1 MSATTATTATTA
13 TGKTA
18 ATYDVGGV
26 RYPRPF
32 KIRRLGHFGFNVGDL
47 GQGLDFYSR
56 LLGFRITDTR
66 DFSKVPGREEMA
78 KRMQDPRIVFMS
90 HNSDHHAFLLA
101 HKSLGAIFGDDAVS
115 RDVTVNQIT
124 WQVGTMDEVFAAADY
139 FRDRQ
144 VEIRRVGRD
153 MPGSNWHTYIRDP
166 DGHTVELYYGMEQ
179 IGWDG
184 RSKPK
189 SMYYRAFR
197 ETPELPQMS
206 EAQEVQEAI
215 AKGIDIDSG
224 NVIDDRTGEEYIVAG
239 VKLPRPFKV
248 TNIGPMSLFVSDV
261 GASEAFYTETMGFV
275 RTEAVTWKGHRCV
288 FLRNGSEHHA
298 LSLFPKVLRAELGL
312 NPDTS
317 CASMGVEVG
326 SYQQLRDAVAFLKKH
341 GVPFTD
347 AIPAELYPGVDY
359 AAHILDPAGHCLM
372 LYYYMER
379 IGWDGKPRPPELRR
393 KVGKDWPA
401 VLDPLSDTYA
411 DQTFMGPLG

>member
-1 MSATTATTATTA
+1 MSVTTSTTATN
-13 TGKTA
+13 G
-18 ATYDVGGV
+18 TYDVGGV

-32 KIRRLGHFGFNVGDL
+32 KIRRLGHFGFNVADL

-66 DFSKVPGREEMA
+66 DFSKVPGREELA

-124 WQVGTMDEVFAAADY
+124 WQVGTMEEVFAAADY
-139 FRDRQ
+139 FRERQ

-184 RSKPK
+184 RSKPE

-206 EAQEVQEAI
+206 EAQEVREAI

-224 NVIDDRTGEEYIVAG
+224 NVIDDKTGEEYIVAG

-275 RTEAVTWKGHRCV
+275 RTEAVTYKGHRCV
-288 FLRNGSEHHA
+288 FLRNGSEHHS
-298 LSLFPKVLRAELGL
+298 LSLLPKTLRGELGL

-347 AIPAELYPGVDY
+347 AMPAELYPGVDY
-359 AAHILDPAGHCLM
+359 AAHVLDPAGHCLM

>member
-1 MSATTATTATTA
+1 MDTIQRPT
-13 TGKTA
+13 
-18 ATYDVGGV
+18 TYDVGGV

-32 KIRRLGHFGFNVGDL
+32 KIRRLGHFGFNVADMDK
-47 GQGLDFYSR
+47 GLDFYSR
-56 LLGFRITDTR
+56 LLGFRVTDTR

-78 KRMQDPRIVFMS
+78 KRLQDPRIVFMS

-139 FRDRQ
+139 FRERD

-184 RSKPK
+184 RSKPE

-197 ETPELPQMS
+197 ETPELPQIS
-206 EAQEVQEAI
+206 EEQEVRDAV
-215 AKGIDIDSG
+215 ANGIDVNAG
-224 NVIDDRTGEEYIVAG
+224 NVIKDETGEEYVVAG
-239 VKLPRPFKV
+239 TRLPRPFKV
-248 TNIGPMSLFVSDV
+248 TSIGPMSLFVADV
-261 GASEAFYTETMGFV
+261 GASEAFYTQTMGFI
-275 RTEAVTWKGHRCV
+275 RTEVVTWKGHRCV
-288 FLRNGSEHHA
+288 FLRNGSEHHS
-298 LSLFPKVLRAELGL
+298 LSLFPKALRGELGL
-312 NPDTS
+312 NSDTS

-326 SYQQLRDAVAFLKKH
+326 SYQQLRDAVSYLKKK
-341 GVPFTD
+341 GVQFTD
-347 AIPAELYPGVDY
+347 AIPPELYPGVDY

-372 LYYYMER
+372 LHYYMER
-379 IGWDGKPRPPELRR
+379 IGWDGKPRPAEQRR
-393 KVGKDWPA
+393 KVGKDWPEA
-401 VLDPLSDTYA
+401 IEPMSDTYA

>member
-1 MSATTATTATTA
+1 MDTIQ
-13 TGKTA
+13 KA
-18 ATYDVGGV
+18 ASYDVGGV

-32 KIRRLGHFGFNVGDL
+32 KIRRLGHFGFNVADL
-47 GQGLDFYSR
+47 EKGLDFYSR
-56 LLGFRITDTR
+56 LLGFRVTDTR

-78 KRMQDPRIVFMS
+78 KRLQDPRIVFMS

-139 FRDRQ
+139 FRERD

-184 RSKPK
+184 RSKPE

-197 ETPELPQMS
+197 ETPELPQIS
-206 EAQEVQEAI
+206 EEQEVRDAI
-215 AKGIDIDSG
+215 AKGIDINAG
-224 NVIDDRTGEEYIVAG
+224 NVIQDRTGEEYVVAG
-239 VKLPRPFKV
+239 TRLPRPFKV
-248 TNIGPMSLFVSDV
+248 TSIGPMSLFVADV
-261 GASEAFYTETMGFV
+261 GASEAFYTQTMGFM
-275 RTEAVTWKGHRCV
+275 RTEVVTWKGHRCV
-288 FLRNGSEHHA
+288 FLRNGSEHHS
-298 LSLFPKVLRAELGL
+298 LSLFPKALRGELGL
-312 NPDTS
+312 NSETS

-326 SYQQLRDAVAFLKKH
+326 SYQQLRDAVKFLKKN
-341 GVPFTD
+341 GVQFTD
-347 AIPAELYPGVDY
+347 AIPPELYPGVDY
-359 AAHILDPAGHCLM
+359 AAHILDPAGHCIM
-372 LYYYMER
+372 LHYYMER
-379 IGWDGKPRPPELRR
+379 IGWDGKPRPAELRR
-393 KVGKDWPA
+393 KVGKDWPEA
-401 VLDPLSDTYA
+401 IDPMSDTYA

>member
-1 MSATTATTATTA
+1 MDTIQ
-13 TGKTA
+13 KA
-18 ATYDVGGV
+18 ASYDVGGV

-32 KIRRLGHFGFNVGDL
+32 KIRRLGHFGFNVADL
-47 GQGLDFYSR
+47 EKGLDFYSR
-56 LLGFRITDTR
+56 LLGFRVTDTR

-78 KRMQDPRIVFMS
+78 KRLQDPRIVFMS

-139 FRDRQ
+139 FRERD

-184 RSKPK
+184 RSKPE

-197 ETPELPQMS
+197 ETPELPQIS
-206 EAQEVQEAI
+206 EEQEVRDAI
-215 AKGIDIDSG
+215 AKGIDINAG
-224 NVIDDRTGEEYIVAG
+224 NVIQDRTGEEYVVAG
-239 VKLPRPFKV
+239 TRLPRPFKV
-248 TNIGPMSLFVSDV
+248 TSIGPMSLFVADV
-261 GASEAFYTETMGFV
+261 GASEAFYTQTMGFI
-275 RTEAVTWKGHRCV
+275 RTEVVTWKGHRCV
-288 FLRNGSEHHA
+288 FLRNGSEHHS
-298 LSLFPKVLRAELGL
+298 LSLFPKALRGELGL
-312 NPDTS
+312 NSETS

-326 SYQQLRDAVAFLKKH
+326 SYQQLRDAVKFLKKN
-341 GVPFTD
+341 GVQFTD
-347 AIPAELYPGVDY
+347 AIPPELYPGVDY
-359 AAHILDPAGHCLM
+359 AAHILDPAGHCIM
-372 LYYYMER
+372 LHYYMER
-379 IGWDGKPRPPELRR
+379 IGWDGKPRPAELRR
-393 KVGKDWPA
+393 KVGKDWPEA
-401 VLDPLSDTYA
+401 IDPMSDTYA

>member
-1 MSATTATTATTA
+1 MSAMT
-13 TGKTA
+13 
-18 ATYDVGGV
+18 ATYDVGGIS
-26 RYPRPF
+26 YPRPF
-32 KIRRLGHFGFNVGDL
+32 KIRRLGHFGFNVADL
-47 GQGLDFYSR
+47 EKGLDFYSR

-78 KRMQDPRIVFMS
+78 KRLQDPRIVFMS

-124 WQVGTMDEVFAAADY
+124 WQVATMEEVFAAADY
-139 FRDRQ
+139 FRERQ

-184 RSKPK
+184 RSKPE

-197 ETPELPQMS
+197 EAPELPQIS
-206 EAQEVQEAI
+206 EAQEVRDAI
-215 AKGIDIDSG
+215 AKGIDIDAG
-224 NVIDDRTGEEYIVAG
+224 NVINDDTGEEHVVAG
-239 VKLPRPFKV
+239 VRLPRPFKV
-248 TNIGPMSLFVSDV
+248 TNIGPMSLFVADV

-275 RTEAVTWKGHRCV
+275 RTETVTWKGHRCV
-288 FLRNGSEHHA
+288 FLRNGSEHHS
-298 LSLFPKVLRAELGL
+298 LSLLPKALRAELGL

-326 SYQQLRDAVAFLKKH
+326 SYQQLRDAVAFLKRQ
-341 GVPFTD
+341 GVRFTD
-347 AIPAELYPGVDY
+347 AVPAELYPGVDY

-379 IGWDGKPRPPELRR
+379 IGWDGRPRPPELRR

-401 VLDPLSDTYA
+401 TLEPLADTYA
-411 DQTFMGPLG
+411 GPAFMGPLG

>member
-1 MSATTATTATTA
+1 MDTMQRQAS
-13 TGKTA
+13 
-18 ATYDVGGV
+18 YDIGGV
-26 RYPRPF
+26 RYPQPF
-32 KIRRLGHFGFNVGDL
+32 KIRRLGHFGFNVPDL
-47 GQGLDFYSR
+47 EAGIDFYAR

-115 RDVTVNQIT
+115 KDVTVNQIT
-124 WQVGTMDEVFAAADY
+124 WQVGTLDEVFAAADY

-184 RSKPK
+184 RSKPET
-189 SMYYRAFR
+189 MYYRAFR
-197 ETPELPQMS
+197 ERPDLPQVS
-206 EAQEVQEAI
+206 EEQEVRDAI
-215 AKGIDIDSG
+215 AKGIDIHGG
-224 NVIDDRTGEEYIVAG
+224 NVICDRSREEYVVAG
-239 VKLPRPFKV
+239 VRLPRPFKI
-248 TNIGPMSLFVSDV
+248 TNIGPMGLFVADV

-275 RTEAVTWKGHRCV
+275 RSEVVTWHGHRCV
-288 FLRNGSEHHA
+288 FLRNGGEHHSLA
-298 LSLFPKVLRAELGL
+298 LFPKALRAELGL

-317 CASMGVEVG
+317 VATMGLQVG
-326 SYQQLRDAVAFLKKH
+326 SYRQLKDAVAFLKKN
-341 GVPFTD
+341 GVRFTD
-347 AIPAELYPGVDY
+347 SVPAELYPGIDY
-359 AAHILDPAGHCLM
+359 AAHIVDPAGHCLM

-379 IGWDGKPRPPELRR
+379 VGWDGRPRPASERR
-393 KVGKDWPA
+393 KVGKDWPES
-401 VLDPLSDTYA
+401 LEPMSDTYA
-411 DQTFMGPLG
+411 DPAFMGPLG